1 MSREWSDTYLYVS
14 TGLERSGLFF
24 SVCIFYAH
32 HQVKDPSQASFVN
45 LLRAGRQR
53 TVDIDEEE
61 EAVDDDEVNEVKE
74 DQAKTT
80 GTGVKSAD
88 GSRAEQAKPRMV
100 RKAVVRPMPLVLAG

>member
-1 MSREWSDTYLYVS
+1 VY
-14 TGLERSGLFF
+14 
-24 SVCIFYAH
+24 IFYAH